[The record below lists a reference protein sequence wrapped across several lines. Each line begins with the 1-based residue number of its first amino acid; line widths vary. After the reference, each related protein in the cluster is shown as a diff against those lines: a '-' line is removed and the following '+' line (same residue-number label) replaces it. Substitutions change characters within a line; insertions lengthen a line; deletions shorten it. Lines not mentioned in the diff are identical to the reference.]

1 MSVTGNAGNSGR
13 DPSDPHRVGTLKTAK
28 RVIGALLGL
37 HVALAALMIGQYP
50 ALFRLGGYLLGSSL
64 AGGPRQP
71 GMGVAVYR
79 TVDPSGAGWRH
90 VVPGAS
96 AYLDRPNRSLHAF
109 AVWSP
114 PKAGTYVLVF
124 RADEH
129 GAVFVDGHR
138 VTGARARVP
147 NDVARVSVPLEPGPH
162 LLVVFLRNGSAPGS
176 FSLEV
181 QAPGDAS
188 SGPLPS
194 EQLRALNRRY
204 VPYLWRTVERAGA
217 WVRGPF
223 FWIALVLFAGA
234 AAATWPAR
242 TGREAALNGA
252 MILTGVLI
260 GVIFGEIGSRL
271 VLPAPTRV
279 TLKTTGNATTAGP
292 RRDVFMIP
300 TDRGFRHAPNS
311 EVVVVHPATPDTPT
325 LYKTNSLGYRNP
337 EIGPKR
343 GERILFLG
351 DSITLGLALNEAD
364 TFPRLV
370 EDLARRDG
378 LGWETINAGVNGLGT
393 NGELA
398 VLSETG
404 LSVSPDVV
412 VLGFYLNDFLE
423 SPGIYLTRLPGP
435 LERSVLAHQ
444 LANVAS
450 RLLYLSPSERDEL
463 DSPPMLKP
471 PDEIYAWQDEFRRRS
486 TVLPTDRPPD
496 AAAVALQEE
505 VLRHFEDWGGA
516 FSPHVWGKLEGLIA
530 EFARLSREHRFRFRV
545 VAFPVRH
552 QVEATP
558 LFDYPQRRLREITR
572 ALDIPLLDLLPRLRD
587 EHARS
592 KTTDSPM
599 FFDQC
604 HLTPRGSRIVARSMY
619 EFLRET
625 RDANGPEGPR
635 GSQPA
640 TGSGG

>member
-1 MSVTGNAGNSGR
+1 MAEVPPVAAPNRLRLDPMSVTGNAGNSGKA
-13 DPSDPHRVGTLKTAK
+13 PSDPHHVGTLKTAK

-96 AYLDRPNRSLHAF
+96 AYLDRPNGSLHAF

-114 PKAGTYVLVF
+114 PKAGAYVLVF

-138 VTGARARVP
+138 VTGARARVL
-147 NDVARVSVPLEPGPH
+147 NDVGRAAVPLEPGPH

-223 FWIALVLFAGA
+223 FWIALVLFSGA

-242 TGREAALNGA
+242 TGTEAALNGA

-260 GVIFGEIGSRL
+260 GVILGEIGSRL

-311 EVVVVHPATPDTPT
+311 EVVVVHPRRPTRRHSTKPTPSATGTR
-325 LYKTNSLGYRNP
+325 S
-337 EIGPKR
+337 
-343 GERILFLG
+343 
-351 DSITLGLALNEAD
+351 S
-364 TFPRLV
+364 
-370 EDLARRDG
+370 ARSAASG
-378 LGWETINAGVNGLGT
+378 SSFWETPSRSDSRST
-393 NGELA
+393 RR
-398 VLSETG
+398 TR
-404 LSVSPDVV
+404 
-412 VLGFYLNDFLE
+412 
-423 SPGIYLTRLPGP
+423 SPGWWRTWPGGT
-435 LERSVLAHQ
+435 
-444 LANVAS
+444 AS
-450 RLLYLSPSERDEL
+450 AGRPS
-463 DSPPMLKP
+463 
-471 PDEIYAWQDEFRRRS
+471 
-486 TVLPTDRPPD
+486 
-496 AAAVALQEE
+496 
-505 VLRHFEDWGGA
+505 
-516 FSPHVWGKLEGLIA
+516 
-530 EFARLSREHRFRFRV
+530 
-545 VAFPVRH
+545 
-552 QVEATP
+552 TP
-558 LFDYPQRRLREITR
+558 
-572 ALDIPLLDLLPRLRD
+572 A
-587 EHARS
+587 
-592 KTTDSPM
+592 
-599 FFDQC
+599 
-604 HLTPRGSRIVARSMY
+604 
-619 EFLRET
+619 
-625 RDANGPEGPR
+625 
-635 GSQPA
+635 
-640 TGSGG
+640 

>member
-1 MSVTGNAGNSGR
+1 MSVTGNAGNSGQ

-28 RVIGALLGL
+28 RVVGALLGL
-37 HVALAALMIGQYP
+37 HLALAALMIGQYP
-50 ALFRLGGYLLGSSL
+50 ALFRLGGYLLSSSL

-114 PKAGTYVLVF
+114 PKSGAYVLVF

-162 LLVVFLRNGSAPGS
+162 LLVVFLRNGPAPGS

-181 QAPGDAS
+181 QAPGDAT

-242 TGREAALNGA
+242 TGREAALNGL

-260 GVIFGEIGSRL
+260 GVILGEIGSRL
-271 VLPAPTRV
+271 VPCRPTRV

-292 RRDVFMIP
+292 RRDVFRSRP
-300 TDRGFRHAPNS
+300 TVASATLEQRGCGRASP
-311 EVVVVHPATPDTPT
+311 TPDTPT
-325 LYKTNSLGYRNP
+325 LYRDQLPRLP
-337 EIGPKR
+337 EPGVAR
-343 GERILFLG
+343 SAASGSLFLG
-351 DSITLGLALNEAD
+351 DSITLLGLALNEAD
-364 TFPRLV
+364 TFPGWWRTWPG
-370 EDLARRDG
+370 RDG

-444 LANVAS
+444 LTNVAS

-471 PDEIYAWQDEFRRRS
+471 PDEIYAWQDEFHRRS

-496 AAAVALQEE
+496 AAAAALQEE

-625 RDANGPEGPR
+625 RDADGPEGPR

>member
-1 MSVTGNAGNSGR
+1 
-13 DPSDPHRVGTLKTAK
+13 
-28 RVIGALLGL
+28 
-37 HVALAALMIGQYP
+37 
-50 ALFRLGGYLLGSSL
+50 
-64 AGGPRQP
+64 
-71 GMGVAVYR
+71 
-79 TVDPSGAGWRH
+79 
-90 VVPGAS
+90 
-96 AYLDRPNRSLHAF
+96 
-109 AVWSP
+109 
-114 PKAGTYVLVF
+114 
-124 RADEH
+124 
-129 GAVFVDGHR
+129 
-138 VTGARARVP
+138 
-147 NDVARVSVPLEPGPH
+147 
-162 LLVVFLRNGSAPGS
+162 
-176 FSLEV
+176 
-181 QAPGDAS
+181 
-188 SGPLPS
+188 
-194 EQLRALNRRY
+194 
-204 VPYLWRTVERAGA
+204 
-217 WVRGPF
+217 
-223 FWIALVLFAGA
+223 
-234 AAATWPAR
+234 
-242 TGREAALNGA
+242 
-252 MILTGVLI
+252 
-260 GVIFGEIGSRL
+260 
-271 VLPAPTRV
+271 V

-450 RLLYLSPSERDEL
+450 RLLYLSPS
-463 DSPPMLKP
+463 
-471 PDEIYAWQDEFRRRS
+471 
-486 TVLPTDRPPD
+486 
-496 AAAVALQEE
+496 
-505 VLRHFEDWGGA
+505 
-516 FSPHVWGKLEGLIA
+516 KLEGLIA

-625 RDANGPEGPR
+625 RGANGPEGPR